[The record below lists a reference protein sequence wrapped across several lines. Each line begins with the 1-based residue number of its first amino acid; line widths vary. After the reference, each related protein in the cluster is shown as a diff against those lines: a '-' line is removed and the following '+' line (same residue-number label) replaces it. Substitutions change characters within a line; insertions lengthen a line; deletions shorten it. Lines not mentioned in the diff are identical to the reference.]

1 MTTYVGIGQ
10 IDEPI
15 PVNINEIVS
24 GHFDGKAK
32 KGGITG
38 ILVVEKW

>member
-1 MTTYVGIGQ
+1 MTIYVSIGQ

-15 PVNINEIVS
+15 PVNMNEIVS
-24 GHFDGKAK
+24 GHFDGKAR
-32 KGGITG
+32 KGEITG